1 MRRQYKSQR
10 LHALNKTEIESGE
23 SDAEMMAA
31 KRVFSVIVFMIL
43 SKLKEVQ
50 SDEVW
55 QKEQFPNPARDI
67 EACGR
72 RGKVSWICDPDNI
85 LSYETANKVEELL
98 FSVRKNTVSG
108 CSTSSENPGFQ
119 IGVAVMKKMRGVPDE
134 SIAVTAEN
142 FAKHLHD
149 RWGVGNAECD
159 DGAVLLLSIT
169 DRQIYV
175 STGRGAKEKLT
186 DDQIDVLIEEIKSY
200 LKKQKYDQS
209 VELAVVR
216 MGEVFS
222 GKVLKQPFD
231 YGLIIFS
238 VIFFGIA
245 AFGLYIAFKSEDERY
260 DCTTKL
266 ERIQEE
272 RDRAKHS
279 QKSYA
284 SKSCPICLEE
294 FQPEI
299 KTRLLACGHKYCE
312 PCLVKWLEDHVTC
325 PICRKAADGRGGD
338 DGACHSSSTFDF
350 TPELQFRLMM
360 LQLQHPFFIN
370 SSMVDRW
377 SSSSYTGSFLSD
389 PAFFRSS
396 MPGGGSFGSGSGFGG
411 GGSSGGG
418 GRGGSW

>member
-149 RWGVGNAECD
+149 RWGVGNAGCD

-175 STGRGAKEKLT
+175 STGR
-186 DDQIDVLIEEIKSY
+186 
-200 LKKQKYDQS
+200 
-209 VELAVVR
+209 
-216 MGEVFS
+216 
-222 GKVLKQPFD
+222 
-231 YGLIIFS
+231 
-238 VIFFGIA
+238 
-245 AFGLYIAFKSEDERY
+245 
-260 DCTTKL
+260 
-266 ERIQEE
+266 
-272 RDRAKHS
+272 
-279 QKSYA
+279 
-284 SKSCPICLEE
+284 
-294 FQPEI
+294 
-299 KTRLLACGHKYCE
+299 
-312 PCLVKWLEDHVTC
+312 
-325 PICRKAADGRGGD
+325 
-338 DGACHSSSTFDF
+338 
-350 TPELQFRLMM
+350 
-360 LQLQHPFFIN
+360 
-370 SSMVDRW
+370 
-377 SSSSYTGSFLSD
+377 
-389 PAFFRSS
+389 
-396 MPGGGSFGSGSGFGG
+396 
-411 GGSSGGG
+411 
-418 GRGGSW
+418 

>member
-1 MRRQYKSQR
+1 
-10 LHALNKTEIESGE
+10 
-23 SDAEMMAA
+23 MAA

-67 EACGR
+67 EACSR

-108 CSTSSENPGFQ
+108 CSTRSENPGFQ
-119 IGVAVMKKMRGVPDE
+119 IGVAVMKKMHGVPDE

-149 RWGVGNAECD
+149 RWGVGNAGCD

-186 DDQIDVLIEEIKSY
+186 NDQIDVLIEEIKPY

-222 GKVLKQPFD
+222 GKVLKQP
-231 YGLIIFS
+231 IS
-238 VIFFGIA
+238 VIFLGSLLLGCTLHSRVKMSVMIA
-245 AFGLYIAFKSEDERY
+245 PQNWKGSKRSETELSIPRN
-260 DCTTKL
+260 L
-266 ERIQEE
+266 MQ
-272 RDRAKHS
+272 
-279 QKSYA
+279 A
-284 SKSCPICLEE
+284 SP
-294 FQPEI
+294 
-299 KTRLLACGHKYCE
+299 A
-312 PCLVKWLEDHVTC
+312 
-325 PICRKAADGRGGD
+325 
-338 DGACHSSSTFDF
+338 
-350 TPELQFRLMM
+350 
-360 LQLQHPFFIN
+360 PFAWKN
-370 SSMVDRW
+370 SS
-377 SSSSYTGSFLSD
+377 
-389 PAFFRSS
+389 PRSK
-396 MPGGGSFGSGSGFGG
+396 PDC
-411 GGSSGGG
+411 
-418 GRGGSW
+418 